1 QRTEGEQEQAQWRK
15 QIASLIP
22 EGVTA

>member
-1 QRTEGEQEQAQWRK
+1 TEGEQEQAQWRK

>member
-1 QRTEGEQEQAQWRK
+1 RTEGEQEQAQWRK

-22 EGVTA
+22 EVVTA

>member
-1 QRTEGEQEQAQWRK
+1 RTEGEQEQAQWRK